1 MNLIS
6 RKLPIAFLTVAV
18 ILFFS
23 ACAGMRGD
31 SGIKVTLNGI
41 QEVPPVDTSA
51 SGSGKIYVAAD
62 KSVSGSVTTS
72 GVASVAAPPRCGR
85 NQRPGRYRIG

>member
-6 RKLPIAFLTVAV
+6 RKLPIAFLTVTV
-18 ILFFS
+18 TLFFA

-31 SGIKVTLNGI
+31 AGIKVTLNGI
-41 QEVPPVDTSA
+41 QEVPPVQTAA

-72 GVASVAAPPRCGR
+72 GVAAAAAPPRCGR
-85 NQRPGRYRIG
+85 DQRSDNYRAG